1 MAGDETRGAFDRLK
15 RRLGDA
21 ANLLRVKTTRVKT
34 ARGGRRNRTGR
45 IDIAHRQ
52 RLALSADSRLGNCS
66 HQRLRIGVQRLAPKR
81 APVRQF
87 DDLAEIHDGD
97 AIRDMLD
104 HGQIMRDKEIADVE
118 LSPQAGEQIDDLGA
132 N

>member
-21 ANLLRVKTTRVKT
+21 ANLLRVKTARVKT

-52 RLALSADSRLGNCS
+52 RLALSAGRRLGNRS
-66 HQRLRIGVQRLAPKR
+66 HQRLRIGVQRLAPEC

-104 HGQIMRDKEIADVE
+104 HGQIMRDKEIADIE
-118 LSPQAGEQIDDLGA
+118 LSAQAGEQIDDLGA